1 MTVEITVAGITCKAS
16 TDYVVDSGLMD
27 NDKQLAKAAIFARLC
42 NEARAAVHDLIASK
56 YGKPCTCASK
66 KKDK

>member
-16 TDYVVDSGLMD
+16 TDYDVARGLMG
-27 NDKQLAKAAIFARLC
+27 NDKQLAEAAVFTRLC
-42 NEARAAVHDLIASK
+42 NEVRAAAHDLIVNK